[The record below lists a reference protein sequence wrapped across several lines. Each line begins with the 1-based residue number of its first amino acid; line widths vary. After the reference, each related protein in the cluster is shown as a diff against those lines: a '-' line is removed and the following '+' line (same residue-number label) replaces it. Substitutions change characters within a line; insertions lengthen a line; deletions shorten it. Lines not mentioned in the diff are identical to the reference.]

1 MGNNGYNKMLF
12 SLSTGMSKSGWALT
26 LLGAKTWGDGYVQ
39 STDFEAYNW
48 FVNLT
53 KRFNENHQLSLTAFG
68 APQWH
73 NQRDD
78 NNGLSIREWQN
89 VKQYVDNPDDVYRYN
104 PSLVIERMVWLIIR
118 IKINITNLR
127 FR

>member
-73 NQRDD
+73 NQR
-78 NNGLSIREWQN
+78 NNANGLTISGWQQ
-89 VKQYVDNPDDVYRYN
+89 VKQYVEDPEDIYQYN
-104 PSLVIERMVWLIIR
+104 PSFGYRKME
-118 IKINITNLR
+118 
-127 FR
+127 